1 MERIAKEG
9 RKYGVGLAVVSQRPH
24 ELSETVLA
32 QCGNFICLRVTN
44 PDDQQYIRGLVPD
57 AEAGLVNILS
67 SLGRGEVMAMGEAV
81 PVSTSFQFFPPD
93 PPPNS
98 RTIDFYRQWQEG
110 GQELDVDAIVDAW
123 RRQSRKG

>member
-44 PDDQQYIRGLVPD
+44 PDDQKYIRELVPD

-67 SLGRGEVMAMGEAV
+67 ALGRGEAMVLGEAV
-81 PVSTSFQFFPPD
+81 PIPTRFQLDRPYPE
-93 PPPNS
+93 PNS
-98 RTIDFYRQWQEG
+98 NDIDYYSEWRSGVQDI
-110 GQELDVDAIVDAW
+110 DVNAIVDCW
-123 RRQSRKG
+123 RRQGR

>member
-9 RKYGVGLAVVSQRPH
+9 RKYGVGLVVISQRPH

-44 PDDQQYIRGLVPD
+44 PDDQKYISELVPD

-67 SLGRGEVMAMGEAV
+67 TLGRGEALALGEAI
-81 PVSTSFQFFPPD
+81 PLPTRFQVHRPSPE
-93 PPPNS
+93 PNS
-98 RTIDFYRQWQEG
+98 NDVDFYNQWKNG
-110 GQELDVDAIVDAW
+110 LDDIDVDAIVDRW
-123 RRQSRKG
+123 RRQGR